1 MFDLAHQH
9 YSLAVWF
16 SPTRFFLTSASDCL
30 LQRHFFLFEYLLS
43 FSAFFFSRKLSGD
56 YLSSAPP
63 YKWDKSVSSST
74 N

>member
-43 FSAFFFSRKLSGD
+43 FSAFSRKLSGD